1 MKIVGLATRK
11 GWRIIMA
18 ILLALSMVPLLF
30 PVNHA
35 LAAHMPH
42 QVTNVDDK
50 SFTVS
55 WVTSTDEEGYVNYD
69 TSTES
74 LDNTAYDDRGQATSD
89 DTHHVTISGL
99 RVSRK
104 YYYEIVSGGVTYNNS
119 GVPYEITTGLTLEVK
134 MPEMIT
140 GTVHKADSV
149 TAAEGTIVYAT
160 IGTSQVLSALVDEN
174 GNWAMIITEI
184 RAADY
189 QTYYTH
195 SDSDD
200 ISLEANGSADGTA
213 SQTVSVA
220 TAKARAPDMTL
231 AVAEPIDEKRTEETQ
246 REEKATDQTGD
257 EGTEKKQQ
265 LSPSAS
271 PPRPSPPAALKPIN
285 WALVGGITGG
295 VIAVAVFIFFLV
307 RRGMY

>member
-18 ILLALSMVPLLF
+18 ILLALSMVSLLF

-99 RVSRK
+99 SAGTT
-104 YYYEIVSGGVTYNNS
+104 YYYEVVSGGVTYDN
-119 GVPYEITTGLTLEVK
+119 GGDPYEVTTGPSLTFQ
-134 MPEMIT
+134 MPEMIS
-140 GTVHKADSV
+140 GTVDKAGGV
-149 TAAEGTIVYAT
+149 IAAEGTIVYAQ
-160 IGTSQVLSALVDEN
+160 IGTSQVLSALVDSN
-174 GNWAMIITEI
+174 GTWGLNIAAV

-189 QTYYTH
+189 QSYYSH
-195 SDSDD
+195 ADGDD